1 MRRLVAIVSTSL
13 AAIGVIA
20 TPSAQAE
27 SHFSFY
33 VGAPAPVV
41 VAPPP
46 VVRPAP
52 VVVAPPSDDEW
63 YWQPGYRVWV
73 GYDYRWV
80 PGRWVRRTYGPSW
93 DRDWERDRDR
103 WERERWERD
112 RWERDR
118 WEQRRRHRDE
128 DDERWDHAR
137 EWRR

>member
-1 MRRLVAIVSTSL
+1 MRRPVAIVSASL
-13 AAIGVIA
+13 AVIAVVA
-20 TPSAQAE
+20 TPSAHAE

-52 VVVAPPSDDEW
+52 VVVPPSDDDW
-63 YWQPGYRVWV
+63 YWQPGYRVWD

-80 PGRWVRRTYGPSW
+80 PGRWVRRAYGPSW
-93 DRDWERDRDR
+93 DRGWERDRDR
-103 WERERWERD
+103 WERERWERNRWQRERRHDYDDED
-112 RWERDR
+112 RWDR
-118 WEQRRRHRDE
+118 
-128 DDERWDHAR
+128 AR